1 MLTSVPVAAGVVWF
15 RLFRAMFRDG
25 MNEHFIVVPPTD
37 VSVSRLPLFRA
48 RIETT
53 VGVVM
58 VSAAPFAVGAVVP
71 VGVAG
76 VN

>member
-1 MLTSVPVAAGVVWF
+1 
-15 RLFRAMFRDG
+15 
-25 MNEHFIVVPPTD
+25 MNEHFIVVPPTE
-37 VSVSRLPLFRA
+37 VNVRRLPLFRA

-53 VGVVM
+53 VGGVM

-71 VGVAG
+71 VGVVG

>member
-1 MLTSVPVAAGVVWF
+1 
-15 RLFRAMFRDG
+15 
-25 MNEHFIVVPPTD
+25 MNEHFIVVPPTE
-37 VSVSRLPLFRA
+37 VNVSRLPLFRA

-71 VGVAG
+71 VGVVG